1 MLVHLAA
8 NLDNWDP
15 FLVDHLARDRHLI
28 LLDLPGVGASGGT
41 VPPTLEEASRQAVHI
56 VRSLGHDRV
65 DLLGLSMG
73 GMIAQE
79 VVRHDPELVEYLIL
93 VGRTRP
99 TRGVRPPHT
108 PFPMETVEFR
118 IQCIQRREAP
128 MPTMTMRID
137 EEDAA
142 IVRKYA
148 EFEGK
153 TISDFIRDAVFEK
166 IEDQQDL
173 EALRAAA
180 ADDNGE
186 RHTHAQV
193 LEELGL

>member
-1 MLVHLAA
+1 
-8 NLDNWDP
+8 
-15 FLVDHLARDRHLI
+15 
-28 LLDLPGVGASGGT
+28 
-41 VPPTLEEASRQAVHI
+41 
-56 VRSLGHDRV
+56 
-65 DLLGLSMG
+65 
-73 GMIAQE
+73 
-79 VVRHDPELVEYLIL
+79 
-93 VGRTRP
+93 
-99 TRGVRPPHT
+99 
-108 PFPMETVEFR
+108 
-118 IQCIQRREAP
+118 

-173 EALRAAA
+173 EALRAAL

-193 LEELGL
+193 LEDLGL